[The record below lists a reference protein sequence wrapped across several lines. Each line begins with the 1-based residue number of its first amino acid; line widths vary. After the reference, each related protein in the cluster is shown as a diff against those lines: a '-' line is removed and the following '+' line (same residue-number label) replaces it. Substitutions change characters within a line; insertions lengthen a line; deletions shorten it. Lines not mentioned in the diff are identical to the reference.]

1 MPGLVNVIDLK
12 IETQA
17 KHGVDPGFATQKIEE
32 KWAITDKGLQGPF
45 WIIYETIGAWKS
57 DI

>member
-45 WIIYETIGAWKS
+45 
-57 DI
+57 